1 MAYETAGTAH
11 GPEGA
16 ALDRGA
22 IAEMMRTLE
31 QLPIA
36 AFVAADPLCLKMWA
50 NEAAHRLLGTSPRQN
65 VSKTAL
71 PEARPKEFRELRNGA
86 EIAPEELPLQRAV
99 FENTSIANYEFQIER
114 ADGSKVDVSVNAL
127 PLTGP
132 DGRVRGGIATMFDL
146 TAWREAEQRVR
157 NGRDAL
163 ARTIDEL
170 QVLVCVTGPDGS
182 VRSSNRALDEY
193 TGQRPRGLAGW
204 DWAATVH
211 PDDYR
216 ALLGRWAIASTE
228 KSAFEIEARL
238 RRHDGIFRWFLLRAR
253 PHLGGD
259 APAGWYVTATD
270 IEDLKQAS
278 AAVRSNELRFRRLL
292 ESNILAMGIASN
304 DGFILDANDALL
316 QLLGRTHEEIQ
327 NGLRWDAI
335 TPPEWADHDARAVA
349 ALRASGVAPIFEKE
363 YLRPDG
369 SRVPVTL
376 GVARLPSEP
385 GEKNIFY
392 ALDLTDVKRAEI
404 VQRALADAGRLT
416 GLLGVEG
423 VARELA
429 AIAVR
434 YASESCTVCLSDR
447 EGQLRAVHTAH
458 RDPAHAPAVESGTLV
473 SDADPHAAAWKRGE
487 PVFTSSSASPRGVYV
502 PLLSG
507 SSAVGSI
514 GFLDSTRASQFDRR
528 DLLLL
533 ESLAARGAAAI
544 KSAQLYDRERR
555 IARALQEG
563 QLPRILPDVPGYR
576 ISASYIAGRRDE
588 AEIGGDWYDVFA
600 LPDGRIGMSIGDVLG
615 NGLVA
620 ALAMGKV
627 RQAMQA
633 AAFVRGDVLDMLAAA
648 EYSLQAHDSDAI
660 ATALAAILEPQSG
673 LLRFASSGHPF
684 PIVARGRR
692 IEPVRADTAPALGV
706 TGVSSTGAI
715 PAALTIEPGTRVV
728 FYTDG
733 LVESTRNILEGE
745 RRLADEVAA
754 AAAGDADLAGS
765 LHRAFFPAS
774 EPADDVAILTIARE

>member
-1 MAYETAGTAH
+1 MAYETASKTS
-11 GPEGA
+11 GPDDV
-16 ALDRGA
+16 ALDRGT
-22 IAEMMRTLE
+22 IADLMRTLE

-36 AFVAADPLCLKMWA
+36 AFVAADPLCMKMWA
-50 NEAAHRLLGTSPRQN
+50 NAAAHRLLGTSPRQN
-65 VSKTAL
+65 VSKTAV
-71 PEARPKEFRELRNGA
+71 PEARPREFRELRNGT
-86 EIAPEELPLQRAV
+86 EIPPEELPLQRAV
-99 FENTSIANYEFQIER
+99 FENAAISNYEFQIER
-114 ADGSKVDVSVNAL
+114 ADGSKIDVSVNAL

-146 TAWREAEQRVR
+146 TAWRESEQRVR
-157 NGRDAL
+157 IGRDAL

-193 TGQRPRGLAGW
+193 TGHRPRGLVGW

-211 PDDYR
+211 PEDYSK
-216 ALLGRWAIASTE
+216 LLGRWAASSTE
-228 KSAFEIEARL
+228 NAPFEVEARL
-238 RRHDGIFRWFLLRAR
+238 RRQDGVFRWFLVRAR
-253 PHLGGD
+253 PHPGD
-259 APAGWYVTATD
+259 DVPAGWYVTATD
-270 IEDLKQAS
+270 IEDLKQAG

-292 ESNILAMGIASN
+292 ESNILAMGVASN

-316 QLLGRTHEEIQ
+316 KLLGRTHEDIQ

-335 TPPEWADHDARAVA
+335 TPPEWAEHDARAVA

-392 ALDLTDVKRAEI
+392 ALDLTEVKRAEI

-434 YASESCTVCLSDR
+434 YACERCTVCLADR
-447 EGQLRAVHTAH
+447 DGHLQTVYTAD
-458 RDPAHAPAVESGTLV
+458 RTPSGATESGTRV
-473 SDADPHAAAWKRGE
+473 ADGDPLAMAWLRGE
-487 PVFTSSSASPRGVYV
+487 PVFTSPGASTRGAYV

-507 SSAVGSI
+507 TSAIGSI
-514 GFLDSTRASQFDRR
+514 GFLDSARASQFDRR

-563 QLPRILPDVPGYR
+563 QLPRRLPAVPGYR

-633 AAFVRGDVLDMLAAA
+633 AAFLRGDVLDMLAAA
-648 EYSLQAHDSDAI
+648 EYSLQAHDSDAM

-673 LLRFASSGHPF
+673 MLRFASSGHPF
-684 PIVARGRR
+684 PIVARGPR
-692 IEPVRADTAPALGV
+692 IEPVRAETAPALGV
-706 TGVSSTGAI
+706 TGASSNGAI
-715 PAALTIEPGTRVV
+715 PALLTIEPGTRVV

-745 RRLADEVAA
+745 QRLADEVAA
-754 AAAGDADLAGS
+754 AAGDDADLAGS
-765 LHRAFFPAS
+765 LHRSFFPAS
-774 EPADDVAILTIARE
+774 EPADDVAILTIVRE